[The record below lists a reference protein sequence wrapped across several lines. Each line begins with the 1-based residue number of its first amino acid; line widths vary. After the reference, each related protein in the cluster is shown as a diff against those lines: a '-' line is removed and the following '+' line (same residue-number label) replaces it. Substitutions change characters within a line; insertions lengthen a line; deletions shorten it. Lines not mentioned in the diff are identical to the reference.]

1 MVMSFSNVRV
11 RSSFLILLKKF
22 HVLGDHEMVGVTGDG
37 TNDDPVLKKVHV
49 WFFEHRQQLYCTV
62 NSTKILP
69 VYYRYATERESN
81 S

>member
-1 MVMSFSNVRV
+1 
-11 RSSFLILLKKF
+11 
-22 HVLGDHEMVGVTGDG
+22 MVGVTGDG

-49 WFFEHRQQLYCTV
+49 WFFKHRQQLYCTV

>member
-1 MVMSFSNVRV
+1 MVMSFSSVRV

-22 HVLGDHEMVGVTGDG
+22 RVLGEMVGVTGDG
-37 TNDDPVLKKVHV
+37 TNDDPVLKKVDV

-62 NSTKILP
+62 NSAKILP
-69 VYYRYATERESN
+69 VYHRYATERESN